1 MGVYQLY
8 SISHRLY
15 ELHIPLIP
23 RLIKLL
29 IRIVFAATIPYT
41 SVIGRGTRFPH
52 GAQGVILHDDVR
64 IGSGCTILPNAVI
77 GGRSDLE
84 KVPIIEDGVLVGA
97 GAAILGP
104 VTVGKGSSVGANAV
118 VLKDVPRYSL
128 AVGVPAKIIPM
139 EHADE
144 K

>member
-8 SISHRLY
+8 LLSHKFY

-23 RLIKLL
+23 KLIKLF

-41 SVIGRGTRFPH
+41 CVIGRGTRFPH
-52 GAQGVILHDDVR
+52 GAQGVILHDDAQ
-64 IGSGCTILPNAVI
+64 IGKNCTILPNVVI
-77 GGRSDLE
+77 GGRSDLL
-84 KVPIIEDGVLVGA
+84 KVPVIEDGVLVGA

-104 VTVGKGSSVGANAV
+104 VTIGKGSSVGANAV
-118 VLKDVPRYSL
+118 VLKDIPSYSL

-139 EHADE
+139 KHADE
-144 K
+144 R